1 MFVASMSQKK
11 KGACPLPFQNT
22 NIYYD
27 KIDKILYRT
36 NIQIKMGYRFQLI
49 THFQTKCE
57 KYALQI

>member
-11 KGACPLPFQNT
+11 REPDRSPFKSQ
-22 NIYYD
+22 IPIMV